1 MGTEGLSGRAV
12 FGGRGGSSAPLRGIA
27 TLTVS
32 LAILP
37 LAAGCSGSSLPSF
50 GSSNPQSQAAS
61 VPPPLN
67 ASVAPAGQQAY
78 APPPSQPRPATAAPP
93 AQQDYSDLMPY
104 PKQSLAEVFRELG
117 AAARSDR
124 AASAGHIYAIRST
137 LYATSAG
144 RGRYR
149 RCSGAAGK
157 FRYFE
162 PAGLS
167 QAIAV
172 RSHVEQISEPHG
184 PHAPQDFF
192 QRDLTWPDRTYLV
205 ALTTASG
212 IIGALEGAGGGR
224 SYRVNRRLS
233 RPNLP
238 LVLLSETGFRECRGQ
253 LPIELMNMAA
263 QSGARAHGDHIA
275 RCAARHRHLHH
286 LNRAAEPSASS
297 AVV

>member
-12 FGGRGGSSAPLRGIA
+12 FGGRGGSSAPLWRIA

-61 VPPPLN
+61 VPPPPN

-78 APPPSQPRPATAAPP
+78 APPPSQPAAPATSAPA
-93 AQQDYSDLMPY
+93 AQQGYSDLMPY
-104 PKQSLAEVFRELG
+104 PKQSLADVFRELG

-172 RSHVEQISEPHG
+172 RSHVEQISE
-184 PHAPQDFF
+184 
-192 QRDLTWPDRTYLV
+192 
-205 ALTTASG
+205 
-212 IIGALEGAGGGR
+212 
-224 SYRVNRRLS
+224 
-233 RPNLP
+233 
-238 LVLLSETGFRECRGQ
+238 
-253 LPIELMNMAA
+253 
-263 QSGARAHGDHIA
+263 
-275 RCAARHRHLHH
+275 
-286 LNRAAEPSASS
+286 
-297 AVV
+297 